1 MALTLLQPGIQP
13 AGQFDLADGL
23 SPVGGE
29 CGIVAAQAGNSAADV
44 HATMLQVEL
53 GNVTAGTASTVYH
66 GLVDEGSTGYGTL
79 FGNVIGGTVGQGTGF
94 GASSTAGVV
103 VVGPNSSAASGKATL
118 WDKPGLYGVDD
129 NAFIANAV
137 GASADNAALNDNL
150 YGNLNANTGLGT
162 DGELW
167 SDTGDG
173 DGAGTGGAQ
182 GNEATATGAAAVA
195 VGLFLGSVND
205 SSLVSTTTLAAT
217 AAATAET
224 NAVYL
229 LGTR

>member
-29 CGIVAAQAGNSAADV
+29 CGTVAAQAGNSAADV
-44 HATMLQVEL
+44 YAGMLQVTMGEAAAT
-53 GNVTAGTASTVYH
+53 GSGGSTVYH
-66 GLVDEGSTGYGTL
+66 GLIDEGSTGYGTL

-94 GASSTAGVV
+94 GVSSTVGVV
-103 VVGPNSSAASGKATL
+103 VVGPNTATGSGKATL

-129 NAFIANAV
+129 NAFMAA
-137 GASADNAALNDNL
+137 GGDAGALNDNV
-150 YGNLNANTGLGT
+150 YGNVAATTALGS

-173 DGAGTGGAQ
+173 DGAGTGGA
-182 GNEATATGAAAVA
+182 AAALTGSA
-195 VGLFLGSVND
+195 VGIFLGAVND
-205 SSLVSTTTLAAT
+205 SSLVSTTTFAAT